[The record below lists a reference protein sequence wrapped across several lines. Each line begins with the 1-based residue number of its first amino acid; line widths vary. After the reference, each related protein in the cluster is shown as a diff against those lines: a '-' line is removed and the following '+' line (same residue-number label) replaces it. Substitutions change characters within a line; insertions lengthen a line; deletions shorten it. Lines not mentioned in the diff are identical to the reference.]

1 MAKTITRIPASVNRY
16 TAKPIAEKTKRRV
29 AGYARVSTEHEEQAT
44 SYEAQMDYYTNYI
57 TSRDDWIFVGMYS
70 DEGITATNTKR
81 REGFNQMIE
90 DALAGKIDLIIT
102 KSVSRFARNTVDSL
116 TTVRELKEKGVEI
129 YFEKE
134 NIWTLDAKGELL
146 ITIMSSLAQEESRSI
161 SENTT
166 WGKRKMFA
174 DGRASIG
181 FKHFLGYDRGP
192 DGEFI
197 INEEQAVTVRYIYKR
212 YLEGYSTYKI
222 ACELTEM
229 GVKTPAGKDKW
240 HPSSVMSIL
249 QNEKYKGDALLQKT
263 FTKDFLT
270 HKLVVNNGEV
280 PQYYVEGHHEGIVT
294 ADQFDQVQAE
304 ILRRKGMQKYSG
316 VGLFSSIIRCGECGS
331 WYGAK
336 VWHSND
342 KYRKVIY
349 RCNNKYADGCKCKTP
364 HINEDELKELFIKAA
379 NELFSEK
386 EEILANTKVMMEMV
400 CETDSLDRD
409 LQDSIAELNVI
420 SEQMQIAI
428 AENSRVALDQDEY
441 EKRYAELTAR
451 YEKAKAKYDDI
462 AEQIERK
469 KAKRELFKGFIRTL
483 EKRDGLIEE
492 FDAGIWSSLVQEVI
506 VKAKDDIRFIF
517 KNGFEV
523 RV

>member
-1 MAKTITRIPASVNRY
+1 
-16 TAKPIAEKTKRRV
+16 
-29 AGYARVSTEHEEQAT
+29 
-44 SYEAQMDYYTNYI
+44 MD
-57 TSRDDWIFVGMYS
+57 S
-70 DEGITATNTKR
+70 
-81 REGFNQMIE
+81 
-90 DALAGKIDLIIT
+90 
-102 KSVSRFARNTVDSL
+102 
-116 TTVRELKEKGVEI
+116 
-129 YFEKE
+129 
-134 NIWTLDAKGELL
+134 KGELL

-166 WGKRKMFA
+166 WGKRKQFA

-192 DGEFI
+192 NGEFI

-212 YLEGYSTYKI
+212 YLEGFSTYKI

-229 GVKTPAGKDKW
+229 GVPTPAGKKKW

-249 QNEKYKGDALLQKT
+249 KNEKYKGDALLQKT

-270 HKLVVNNGEV
+270 HQSVVNNGEV
-280 PQYYVEGHHEGIVT
+280 PQYYVEGHHEGIVSV
-294 ADQFDQVQAE
+294 DQFDQVQAE

-316 VGLFSSIIRCGECGS
+316 VGLFSSIIKCGECGS

-342 KYRKVIY
+342 KYRRVIY
-349 RCNNKYADGCKCKTP
+349 RCNNKYSDGCKCKTP

-379 NELFSEK
+379 NELFSER

-409 LQDSIAELNVI
+409 LQDSITELNII

-462 AEQIERK
+462 AEQIESK

-483 EKRDGLIEE
+483 EKQDGLMED

-506 VKAKDDIRFIF
+506 VKTKDDIRFIF

>member
-57 TSRDDWIFVGMYS
+57 TSRDDWIFFGMYS

-181 FKHFLGYDRGP
+181 FK
-192 DGEFI
+192 
-197 INEEQAVTVRYIYKR
+197 
-212 YLEGYSTYKI
+212 
-222 ACELTEM
+222 
-229 GVKTPAGKDKW
+229 
-240 HPSSVMSIL
+240 
-249 QNEKYKGDALLQKT
+249 
-263 FTKDFLT
+263 DFLT
-270 HKLVVNNGEV
+270 HKMVVNNGEV

-331 WYGAK
+331 WHGAK

-379 NELFSEK
+379 NELFSER

-409 LQDSIAELNVI
+409 LQDSIAELNII

-451 YEKAKAKYDDI
+451 YEKSKAKYDDI
-462 AEQIERK
+462 AEQIESK

-483 EKRDGLIEE
+483 EKQDGITYE

-506 VKAKDDIRFIF
+506 VKSKDDIRFIF